1 MTTDEMLDAYDVI
14 GFGYGYCVVQRKSD
28 GVKGTFEFN
37 HGSPTDPRRYTN
49 FQEA

>member
-1 MTTDEMLDAYDVI
+1 MTMEEMCAQYEVL
-14 GFGYGYCVVQRKSD
+14 GFGYGYCLVRRQSD
-28 GVKGTFEFN
+28 GARGTLEFN